1 MYRFLFSA
9 RWLGWL
15 ALVVLIA
22 AGCVGLGRWQFERR
36 EAVVADIERI
46 EANYDAEPV
55 DYVPGERLLDSYD
68 PAREWTPVT
77 FVGTYDIDQQ
87 VVVRNRPLNGQP
99 GYEILTPLKLGDGSA
114 VVIDRGWLPI
124 GNAEAG
130 RPDEIPA
137 PPRGE
142 VAVTARIKPAEPAVN
157 RGAPE
162 GQVASIDLASLAE
175 GLEYPLQDAAYGL
188 LALERPS
195 AAQTPIAPPKPS
207 IDEGPHLSYA
217 LQWFAFGVLAF
228 VGLGYAA
235 RQQRRSD
242 GEREGTRAKST
253 TRRRR
258 PSAEEEEDA
267 ILDSQTLRDEARK

>member
-15 ALVVLIA
+15 LMVVVIA
-22 AGCVGLGRWQFERR
+22 AGCVGLGRWQLDRR

-46 EANYDAEPV
+46 EANYDAAPEQ
-55 DYVPGERLLDSYD
+55 YVPGRNGFESYD
-68 PAREWTPVT
+68 PAREWKPVT
-77 FVGTYDIDQQ
+77 FTGTYDVGNQ

-99 GYEILTPLKLGDGSA
+99 GYEVLTPLRLEDGTA

-130 RPDEIPA
+130 RPDVVPD
-137 PPRGE
+137 PPPGLVE
-142 VAVTARIKPAEPAVN
+142 VTARTRPGEPAVN

-162 GQVASIDLASLAE
+162 GQVASIDLTAFSE
-175 GLEYPLQDAAYGL
+175 RVEYPLQDAAYGL
-188 LALERPS
+188 LALEQPA
-195 AAQTPIAPPKPS
+195 AAQTPVAAPKPS
-207 IDEGPHLSYA
+207 IDEGSHLSYS

-242 GEREGTRAKST
+242 MERDGSAVPRPA
-253 TRRRR
+253 RQRRR

-267 ILDSQTLRDEARK
+267 ILDSQGIR

>member
-1 MYRFLFSA
+1 MYRFLFSS

-15 ALVVLIA
+15 AMVIVLA
-22 AGCVGLGRWQFERR
+22 AGCVALGRWQLDRR
-36 EAVVADIERI
+36 EAVVENIQRI
-46 EANYDAEPV
+46 EANYDAAPQR
-55 DYVPGERLLDSYD
+55 YVPGVNGFDSYE
-68 PAREWTPVT
+68 PGREWTPVT
-77 FVGTYDIDQQ
+77 FVGTYDVDHQ

-99 GYEILTPLKLGDGSA
+99 GYEVLTPLKLDDGTA

-137 PPRGE
+137 PPPGQVE
-142 VAVTARIKPAEPAVN
+142 VTARTKPGEPAVN

-162 GQVASIDLASLAE
+162 GQVASIHLPALAE
-175 GLEYPLQDAAYGL
+175 RVDYPLQDAAYGL
-188 LALERPS
+188 LALERPA
-195 AAQTPIAPPKPS
+195 AAQTPLAAPKPS
-207 IDEGPHLSYA
+207 IDEGPHLSYSM
-217 LQWFAFGVLAF
+217 QWFAFGVLAF

-242 GEREGTRAKST
+242 AEQDGTAPQRP
-253 TRRRR
+253 TRQRRR

-267 ILDSQTLRDEARK
+267 ILDAQEIR

>member
-9 RWLGWL
+9 RWLGWF
-15 ALVVLIA
+15 ALVMLIA

-36 EAVVADIERI
+36 EAVVENIERI
-46 EANYDAEPV
+46 EANYDAVPEQYEP
-55 DYVPGERLLDSYD
+55 GTRLLDSFD

-77 FVGTYDIDQQ
+77 FVGRYDLANQ

-99 GYEILTPLKLGDGSA
+99 GYEVLTPLRLEDGTA
-114 VVIDRGWLPI
+114 VIIDRGWLPI

-130 RPDEIPA
+130 RPDQVPA
-137 PPRGE
+137 PPPGE
-142 VAVTARIKPAEPAVN
+142 VEVTARIKPGEPPVN

-162 GQVASIDLASLAE
+162 GQVASIDLPSLGD
-175 GLEYPLQDAAYGL
+175 GLDYPLQEAAYGL
-188 LALERPS
+188 LALERPA
-195 AAQTPIAPPKPS
+195 AAQTPIAAPKPS

-242 GEREGTRAKST
+242 AERYGAAPAETV
-253 TRRRR
+253 RRRR

-267 ILDSQTLRDEARK
+267 ILDAQGPGVGKR

>member
-1 MYRFLFSA
+1 VYRFLFST

-15 ALVVLIA
+15 AMVIVLA
-22 AGCVGLGRWQFERR
+22 AGCVALGRWQLDRR
-36 EAVVADIERI
+36 EAVVENIQRI
-46 EANYDAEPV
+46 EANYDAAPQR
-55 DYVPGERLLDSYD
+55 YVPGVNGFDSYD
-68 PAREWTPVT
+68 PAREWTPIT
-77 FVGTYDIDQQ
+77 FVGTYDVDNQ

-99 GYEILTPLKLGDGSA
+99 GYEVLTPLKLDDGTA

-137 PPRGE
+137 PPSGE
-142 VAVTARIKPAEPAVN
+142 VEVTARMKPGEPEVN

-162 GQVASIDLASLAE
+162 GQVASINLPVLAE
-175 GLEYPLQDAAYGL
+175 RVDYPLQDAAYGL
-188 LALERPS
+188 LALERPA
-195 AAQTPIAPPKPS
+195 AAQTPLAAPKPS
-207 IDEGPHLSYA
+207 IDEGPHLSYSM
-217 LQWFAFGVLAF
+217 QWFAFGVLVF

-242 GEREGTRAKST
+242 AEQDGTAPRRPA
-253 TRRRR
+253 RQRRR

-267 ILDSQTLRDEARK
+267 ILDAQEIR